1 MSKEMSWRRRANHIV
16 APATAQPT
24 VRHMLIC
31 RALTCIAEGL
41 SELLPVGYIVR
52 TKSRL
57 AAWRPLIKMTLQS
70 PVRRGRSIH
79 GRARALLALHEFCIN
94 RAANRTVNRNR
105 RSISLSRSDHSR
117 PPLIVGIGGTTR
129 AASSTERALAFAL
142 RAAEAAG
149 AHTRLFGGTFLHSLP
164 HYAPEQPAR
173 TDEQRELIEAVRRAD
188 AVIIAT
194 PGYHGGVSGLVK
206 NALDTLEE
214 LRADERPYLDGR
226 AVGCI
231 VTAYGW
237 QAAGSVLTSLRSIVH
252 ALRGWPTPFGAGIN
266 TLETR
271 FDSVDSC
278 SDPKVIEQLATVGQQ
293 AAQFALAFNAQRAHG
308 APAASNHLTANR
320 SSAPSTPTSIAAD
333 GRSARVLHAV

>member
-1 MSKEMSWRRRANHIV
+1 MNR
-16 APATAQPT
+16 T
-24 VRHMLIC
+24 V
-31 RALTCIAEGL
+31 
-41 SELLPVGYIVR
+41 
-52 TKSRL
+52 K
-57 AAWRPLIKMTLQS
+57 
-70 PVRRGRSIH
+70 
-79 GRARALLALHEFCIN
+79 
-94 RAANRTVNRNR
+94 RTVNRNR
-105 RSISLSRSDHSR
+105 GSISLSRSHHSR
-117 PPLIVGIGGTTR
+117 PPLVVGIGGTTR

-142 RAAEAAG
+142 RGAEAAG
-149 AHTRLFGGTFLHSLP
+149 AHTRLFGGTFLHSLL

-173 TDEQRELIEAVRRAD
+173 TDEQLELIEAVRRAD

-237 QAAGSVLTSLRSIVH
+237 QAAGSVLTSLRSIAH

-271 FDSVDSC
+271 FDSANSC
-278 SDPKVIEQLATVGQQ
+278 SNPKVVEQLATVGRQ
-293 AAQFALAFNAQRAHG
+293 AAQFALAFNALQAHCVPG
-308 APAASNHLTANR
+308 ASSD
-320 SSAPSTPTSIAAD
+320 SSASLASAPNTSTIAAD
-333 GRSARVLHAV
+333 SRSARVLHAV

>member
-1 MSKEMSWRRRANHIV
+1 MSIPDSQR
-16 APATAQPT
+16 
-24 VRHMLIC
+24 
-31 RALTCIAEGL
+31 
-41 SELLPVGYIVR
+41 
-52 TKSRL
+52 
-57 AAWRPLIKMTLQS
+57 RPL
-70 PVRRGRSIH
+70 V
-79 GRARALLALHEFCIN
+79 
-94 RAANRTVNRNR
+94 
-105 RSISLSRSDHSR
+105 
-117 PPLIVGIGGTTR
+117 VGIGGTTR

-142 RAAEAAG
+142 RGAEQAG
-149 AHTRLFGGTFLHSLP
+149 AQTQLFGGTFLHTLP
-164 HYAPEQPAR
+164 HYAPELATR
-173 TDEQRELIEAVRRAD
+173 TDAQLELIEAVRAAD

-271 FDSVDSC
+271 FESAHDC
-278 SDPKVIEQLATVGQQ
+278 SDAKVAEQLATVGRQ
-293 AAQFALAFNAQRAHG
+293 AAQFALAFGAQ
-308 APAASNHLTANR
+308 PAAVL
-320 SSAPSTPTSIAAD
+320 AD
-333 GRSARVLHAV
+333 GTHGTSGTGGAARPARGEKRLSLAV